1 MKMSKLSLVLGAALL
16 AACTPAPPAC
26 QTAAGA
32 FAKLH
37 HMRPVSLSCANERGG
52 ETPCTLAYL
61 IPGEPGAVDV
71 VSLLCSD
78 RGCAC
83 VGGCR

>member
-1 MKMSKLSLVLGAALL
+1 MSKLPLVLSAVLL
-16 AACTPAPPAC
+16 AACNPAPPAC

-32 FAKLH
+32 FATTH
-37 HMRPVSLSCANERGG
+37 HMRPVSLSCARERGG
-52 ETPCTLAYL
+52 ETPCTLAYQ
-61 IPGEPGAVDV
+61 IPGEPQAVDV

-78 RGCAC
+78 RGCEC